1 MAAST
6 QAKAV
11 NVRYTYMNFT
21 SSPST
26 SKQQQYLGLVQ
37 GLQTSS
43 AFQYRGLG
51 MTQSTSNEGDADL
64 IQMQLTDVTERYD
77 RSGNRLPNTTLQL
90 WFTADNFY
98 LRGFTNVNGQTFYF
112 VEGQYYLPTSFDAAF
127 GYQSGPAGWMTSL
140 GYSGNYNS
148 LTSRA
153 GEGRES
159 LNLNYQA
166 FYDSFYTLA
175 YYNVAATT
183 PNSRVAQSLL
193 VMIQY
198 LSEAARFTDVR
209 GFISARVG
217 DYSNSDATLPLFQQY
232 LESNWARISQ
242 FGADITNNPT
252 LSR

>member
-1 MAAST
+1 
-6 QAKAV
+6 
-11 NVRYTYMNFT
+11 
-21 SSPST
+21 
-26 SKQQQYLGLVQ
+26 
-37 GLQTSS
+37 
-43 AFQYRGLG
+43 
-51 MTQSTSNEGDADL
+51 
-64 IQMQLTDVTERYD
+64 
-77 RSGNRLPNTTLQL
+77 
-90 WFTADNFY
+90 
-98 LRGFTNVNGQTFYF
+98 
-112 VEGQYYLPTSFDAAF
+112 
-127 GYQSGPAGWMTSL
+127 MTSL
-140 GYSGNYNS
+140 GYSGNDNS

-242 FGADITNNPT
+242 FGADITNNPNAQSLT
-252 LSR
+252 LAGINRNNTGQSVTLYSWSDVVSYLFTLLDTNEVNNPNMGGYWQDWNHSEL